1 MKLRLEPDF
10 YAIFFLAEKLNK
22 NINEIMNMNRVEFDS
37 WFMYLEV
44 KAEKEKFQTE
54 RLKNRK

>member
-1 MKLRLEPDF
+1 
-10 YAIFFLAEKLNK
+10 
-22 NINEIMNMNRVEFDS
+22 MNMNRVEFDS

-54 RLKNRK
+54 RLKNKR

>member
-1 MKLRLEPDF
+1 MSK
-10 YAIFFLAEKLNK
+10 A
-22 NINEIMNMNRVEFDS
+22 EFDS

-44 KAEKEKFQTE
+44 KSEKDKFQTE

>member
-1 MKLRLEPDF
+1 MSK
-10 YAIFFLAEKLNK
+10 
-22 NINEIMNMNRVEFDS
+22 VEFDS

>member
-1 MKLRLEPDF
+1 
-10 YAIFFLAEKLNK
+10 
-22 NINEIMNMNRVEFDS
+22 MNMNRVEFDS

-54 RLKNRK
+54 RLKHKK

>member
-1 MKLRLEPDF
+1 MSK
-10 YAIFFLAEKLNK
+10 A
-22 NINEIMNMNRVEFDS
+22 EFDS

>member
-1 MKLRLEPDF
+1 MSKS
-10 YAIFFLAEKLNK
+10 
-22 NINEIMNMNRVEFDS
+22 EFDS

-44 KAEKEKFQTE
+44 KAEKEKFQNE

>member
-1 MKLRLEPDF
+1 MSK
-10 YAIFFLAEKLNK
+10 
-22 NINEIMNMNRVEFDS
+22 VEFDS

-54 RLKNRK
+54 RLKNKR

>member
-1 MKLRLEPDF
+1 MSK
-10 YAIFFLAEKLNK
+10 A
-22 NINEIMNMNRVEFDS
+22 EFDS

-44 KAEKEKFQTE
+44 QAEKEKFQTE

>member
-1 MKLRLEPDF
+1 MSK
-10 YAIFFLAEKLNK
+10 A
-22 NINEIMNMNRVEFDS
+22 EFDS

-54 RLKNRK
+54 RLKHKK